1 MSIRNHLSWG
11 LSALDQH
18 THDAA
23 HRRALEATSV
33 CPALPPSAWAYR
45 CMYPPRHLASE
56 NAHTLTTEASERFA
70 AALTSCARRQSLT
83 RMSCTSPNRT

>member
-23 HRRALEATSV
+23 HRRALEATSA
-33 CPALPPSAWAYR
+33 CPALPPSAS
-45 CMYPPRHLASE
+45 YPPRHLASE